1 MDGWT
6 AADLLPGL
14 WVLLLGAGIAAVLK
28 RWYDPVPPR
37 VLTVF
42 GLVLAALF
50 WKVLFGGGIL
60 LPLDNLR
67 VYLPFTR
74 LAPADPPSLGLQ
86 GDLVNQI
93 APWGLEVRRA
103 LWEGRW
109 PLWNRWAGIGMP
121 LMGDPQTQAFQP
133 LVVAAYPFPFEI
145 AAGVTAALR
154 VLVALVFLFLLLRR
168 QGLGEPAALAGSLA
182 FGMGGFLL
190 LWLGWPMGNCPAL
203 LPAVLYALIR
213 VDESGRAR
221 DLLLLFLATGSLL
234 LGGHPETII
243 YSLALCGL
251 FLLDR
256 ARRRWRE
263 GSGRLLIR
271 AGLAMALAGGA
282 AAPVL
287 FPVKDYLPKTERAH
301 VVAFQ
306 LAPLSWAEQWDEI
319 RDPKEVEIWG
329 KYTVQKLVPIAAPR
343 AYGDYGAYWGRG
355 NVIEDAGGFAGSAAL
370 LAAAAALL
378 SLGRR
383 DRFPQERLMGLALL
397 GSLLLIAQ
405 PPFITRLLGQLP
417 VIGPAAIHQNHR
429 LLLVVCLSIA
439 WLAACEVERW
449 ARGPGSRR
457 TLLAAALVLAGLVTW
472 GYLAHPHPTV
482 PEILAAPRNRLLAIH
497 LATLAGAAVLFSL
510 RLRGRWARALPWAFC
525 GLVAGELFLVHAP
538 SLPPAPRR
546 LAYPVT
552 PPVAFLQDHL
562 GNDRF
567 VGLGQSVFHPNHPL
581 VYGLNDLR
589 IDNPSLPADYARLS
603 WPLRQKTRRLFARP
617 GHPLYDFLGVR
628 YVMTRPGVKLPFRLA
643 FRHPDAWVWERPRP
657 LPRLLLPVRA
667 TVFRGD
673 SWLKWLEENP
683 DFSRH
688 ALVEESAARRRK
700 WRARQPRASSLDLAF
715 PEPAR
720 VSARARLAERRLLA
734 SSVYQDGHWRLLV
747 DGERLPTVLAN
758 GSLVAGWIS
767 PGERPGEQR
776 VELLYRPGV
785 FVLGCVIAAL
795 ALAAAAVWWVP
806 RPASRLSSQT

>member
-14 WVLLLGAGIAAVLK
+14 WVLLLGAGLGVALK

-37 VLTVF
+37 VLAVF
-42 GLVLAALF
+42 ALVVAALLG
-50 WKVLFGGGIL
+50 KVLFGGGIL

-67 VYLPFTR
+67 VFFPFTR

-86 GDLVNQI
+86 ADLVNQI

-103 LWEGRW
+103 LGEGRW

-133 LVVAAYPFPFEI
+133 LVMAAYPFAFAT

-168 QGLGEPAALAGSLA
+168 QELGEPAALAGSLA

-190 LWLGWPMGNCPAL
+190 LWLGWPIGNSPAL
-203 LPAVLYALIR
+203 LPAVLYAVVR

-221 DLLLLFLATGSLL
+221 DLFLLCLATASLL
-234 LGGHPETII
+234 LGGHPETIV
-243 YSLALCGL
+243 YSLALTVL
-251 FLLDR
+251 FLLAR
-256 ARRRWRE
+256 AWHRGRE
-263 GSGRLLIR
+263 GGGRLLVH
-271 AGLAMALAGGA
+271 AGLAMTLAGGA

-287 FPVKDYLPKTERAH
+287 LPVEDYLPKTERAS

-306 LAPLSWAEQWDEI
+306 LAPLSWDEQWDEI
-319 RDPKEVEIWG
+319 RNPEEIAIWR
-329 KYTVQKLVPIAAPR
+329 KNAVQRLVTVVAPR
-343 AYGDYGAYWGRG
+343 AYGDYGVYWGRG
-355 NVIEDAGGFAGSAAL
+355 NVIEDASGFAGSAAL
-370 LAAAAALL
+370 LAAAVALL

-383 DRFPQERLMGLALL
+383 DRFPQERLLGLALL
-397 GSLLLIAQ
+397 GSLLLLAQ
-405 PPFITRLLGQLP
+405 PPAVTRLLGQLP
-417 VIGPAAIHQNHR
+417 LIGPGAIHQNHR
-429 LLLVVCLSIA
+429 LLLIICLCTA
-439 WLAACEVERW
+439 WLAACELERRV
-449 ARGPGSRR
+449 RGQGSRS
-457 TLLAAALVLAGLVTW
+457 TVLAAALVLAGLVAW
-472 GYLAHPHPTV
+472 GYLAHPHPTA
-482 PEILAAPRNRLLAIH
+482 PEILAAHRSRLLAIH
-497 LATLAGAAVLFSL
+497 LGTLAGAAALLAF
-510 RLRGRWARALPWAFC
+510 RLQGKAPRALPWVFC
-525 GLVAGELFLVHAP
+525 GLVSAELFAVHAP
-538 SLPPAPRR
+538 ALPPAPRR

-552 PPVAFLQDHL
+552 PPVAFLQKHL

-567 VGLGQSVFHPNHPL
+567 IGLGRSVFQPNHPL

-603 WPLRQKTRRLFARP
+603 LPVRQRPRLLFARP

-643 FRHPDAWVWERPRP
+643 FRHPDAWIRERPRT
-657 LPRLLLPVRA
+657 LPRLFLPVRA
-667 TVFRGD
+667 NVFRGG
-673 SWLKWLEENP
+673 SWLPWLEGNP
-683 DFSRH
+683 DFSRQ
-688 ALVEESAARRRK
+688 ALVEESAGRRRK
-700 WRARQPRASSLDLAF
+700 WRARQPRASGLEISLPD
-715 PEPAR
+715 PAR
-720 VSARARLAERRLLA
+720 MSAEARLAERRLLA

-747 DGERLPTVLAN
+747 DGERQPTVLAN
-758 GSLVAGWIS
+758 GPLVAGWLP
-767 PGERPGEQR
+767 PGARR

-795 ALAAAAVWWVP
+795 ALTAAAVWWVP
-806 RPASRLSSQT
+806 RPASRLSSRT

>member
-1 MDGWT
+1 MEGWT

-14 WVLLLGAGIAAVLK
+14 WVLLLGAGLSVALK

-37 VLTVF
+37 VLAVF

-67 VYLPFTR
+67 VYLPFTH

-154 VLVALVFLFLLLRR
+154 VLVALVFLFLLLRH
-168 QGLGEPAALAGSLA
+168 QDLGEPAALAGSLA

-190 LWLGWPMGNCPAL
+190 LWLGWPMGNGPAL
-203 LPAVLYALIR
+203 LPAVLYALVR
-213 VDESGRAR
+213 VDDSGRTR
-221 DLLLLFLATGSLL
+221 DLILLFLATASLL
-234 LGGHPETII
+234 LGGHPETIV

-251 FLLDR
+251 FLLAR
-256 ARRRWRE
+256 ARRRGRD
-263 GSGRLLIR
+263 GGGRLLVR

-282 AAPVL
+282 AAPIL
-287 FPVKDYLPKTERAH
+287 LPVQDYLPKTERAA

-306 LAPLSWAEQWDEI
+306 LAPLSWDEQWDEI
-319 RDPKEVEIWG
+319 RDLKEIALWR
-329 KYTVQKLVPIAAPR
+329 KNAVQRLVPVAAPR
-343 AYGDYGAYWGRG
+343 AYGDYGVYWGRG
-355 NVIEDAGGFAGSAAL
+355 NVIEDASGFAGSAAL
-370 LAAAAALL
+370 LATAAALL

-383 DRFPQERLMGLALL
+383 DRFPQERLIGLALL
-397 GSLLLIAQ
+397 GSLLLLAQ
-405 PPFITRLLGQLP
+405 PPAVTRLLGQLP
-417 VIGPAAIHQNHR
+417 LIGPAAIHQNHR
-429 LLLVVCLSIA
+429 LLLIVCLCTA
-439 WLAACEVERW
+439 WLAACELERRV
-449 ARGPGSRR
+449 RGQGSRW
-457 TLLAAALVLAGLVTW
+457 TVLAAALVLAGLVAW
-472 GYLAHPHPTV
+472 GYLAHPHPTA
-482 PEILAAPRNRLLAIH
+482 PEILAAPRSRLLAIH
-497 LATLAGAAVLFSL
+497 LGTLAGAAALLAL
-510 RLRGRWARALPWAFC
+510 RLQGKAARALPWMFC
-525 GLVAGELFLVHAP
+525 GLVFAELFAVHAP
-538 SLPPAPRR
+538 ALPPAPRR

-552 PPVAFLQDHL
+552 PPVAFLQKNL

-581 VYGLNDLR
+581 VYGLTDLR

-628 YVMTRPGVKLPFRLA
+628 YVMTRPGVKLPFRLV
-643 FRHPDAWVWERPRP
+643 FRHPDAWIWERPRP
-657 LPRLLLPVRA
+657 LPRLFLPVRA
-667 TVFRGD
+667 TIFRGG
-673 SWLKWLEENP
+673 SWQQWLEENR
-683 DFSRH
+683 DFSRQ
-688 ALVEESAARRRK
+688 ALVEESAAQRRK
-700 WRARQPRASSLDLAF
+700 WRARQPRASGLDLSF

-720 VSARARLAERRLLA
+720 VSARAHLAEPRLLA
-734 SSVYQDGHWRLLV
+734 SSIYQDGHWRVLV
-747 DGERLPTVLAN
+747 DGERQPTVLAN
-758 GSLVAGWIS
+758 GPLVAGWIS
-767 PGERPGEQR
+767 PGERR
-776 VELLYRPGV
+776 VDLLYRPGV
-785 FVLGCVIAAL
+785 FVLGCVLAAL
-795 ALAAAAVWWVP
+795 TLAAAAVWWVP
-806 RPASRLSSQT
+806 RPASRLSSGA